1 MTKVHVLVFRSSLTN
16 HHLWCLSLVD
26 DRQVLAFST
35 FSNHHLSWVPLRFLF
50 DPCKSVEVKKLLS
63 QSRSY
68 DLHLELERT
77 NNLWCS
83 KGLNFHQSPRCIM
96 YIHQGLVCR
105 IYPKHCHQF
114 LYSPSS
120 DASIL
125 SIQSGGPP
133 VLSWILNPMNYSYF
147 SIIKHSYLSYF
158 SYQLSH
164 LKSIKSNLNPNKP
177 PLNSIKTDFLLVKY
191 IHIVISWGPL

>member
-1 MTKVHVLVFRSSLTN
+1 MIKIDGMLPNLLAQKNVDFNSSARPWQMTKVHVLVFRSSLTN

-105 IYPKHCHQF
+105 IYPKHCHHF
-114 LYSPSS
+114 PIYPIFRRIHLVHTKWRPPSS
-120 DASIL
+120 KLDSE
-125 SIQSGGPP
+125 
-133 VLSWILNPMNYSYF
+133 
-147 SIIKHSYLSYF
+147 
-158 SYQLSH
+158 SH
-164 LKSIKSNLNPNKP
+164 EL
-177 PLNSIKTDFLLVKY
+177 
-191 IHIVISWGPL
+191 